1 LTATALHASLPGAVS
16 NRAADGIEMDITES
30 TAGTAKVAGLRGRLD
45 TATAP
50 AVETRLLELLA
61 GGDRVIADLAEVN
74 YVSSAGL
81 RVLLKAAKMARVA
94 GGGFALAAPQPP
106 VREVL
111 EISGFD
117 KILEIH
123 ASRDAAAASL
133 G

>member
-1 LTATALHASLPGAVS
+1 
-16 NRAADGIEMDITES
+16 MDITES
-30 TAGTAKVAGLRGRLD
+30 TAGDIRVAALNGRLD

-50 AVETRLLELLA
+50 AVETRLLEMLA
-61 GGDRVIADLAEVN
+61 GGDRVVADLAAVT

-81 RVLLKAAKMARVA
+81 RVLLKAAKMARIS
-94 GGGFALAAPQPP
+94 GGGFALASPQAA

-123 ASRDAAAASL
+123 GSRDEAAGSF

>member
-1 LTATALHASLPGAVS
+1 MSGRDS
-16 NRAADGIEMDITES
+16 GMDIIES
-30 TAGTAKVAGLRGRLD
+30 AAGLAKVAGLRGRLD

-50 AVETRLLELLA
+50 AAEARLLEMLA
-61 GGDRVIADLAEVN
+61 DGGSVVVDLTDVH

-94 GGGFALAAPQPP
+94 GGGFAVAGPQPP

-117 KILEIH
+117 KILAIH
-123 ASRDAAAASL
+123 PTRDAAAAAI

>member
-1 LTATALHASLPGAVS
+1 
-16 NRAADGIEMDITES
+16 MDITES
-30 TAGTAKVAGLRGRLD
+30 TAGNAKVAALRGRLD

-50 AVETRLLELLA
+50 AVETRLLEILA
-61 GGDRVIADLAEVN
+61 SGDRVIADLGEVH

-94 GGGFALAAPQPP
+94 GGGFALAAPQAS

-123 ASRDAAAASL
+123 ATRDAAAAAL

>member
-1 LTATALHASLPGAVS
+1 
-16 NRAADGIEMDITES
+16 MDIIES

-50 AVETRLLELLA
+50 AAETRLLEMLA
-61 GGDRVIADLAEVN
+61 DGGRVVVDLAEVH

-94 GGGFALAAPQPP
+94 GGGFAVAGPQPS

-123 ASRDAAAASL
+123 ATRDAAAASF